1 MTVNSKRII
10 SVFEYLNWYK
20 STRYVCVY
28 LWIPIK
34 ICISDV
40 LFPSMTVL
48 AGSNASLE
56 CNIYVNNSWD
66 KVTLHQNTVNGS
78 LLVAVYSSN
87 GTRSFPGGSNFLN
100 VAFDTPSDGIRVLL
114 NISLRAASSCPS
126 LLQFT
131 CGITMA
137 DTLKSSFTNT
147 SSLSITGKPV
157 FLFTFNF
164 LQLSM

>member
-1 MTVNSKRII
+1 M
-10 SVFEYLNWYK
+10 
-20 STRYVCVY
+20 
-28 LWIPIK
+28 WIPIK